1 MNTLE
6 RSDAAYI
13 AGLVDADGTITV
25 TRKHVNEN
33 RHPVVSISNTDRA
46 LLEFVRQALSAGK
59 ITNKRVQDIKHTPSF
74 AFAIYN
80 RQALAL
86 IRQLRPFLKTY
97 KAARAELILTEYLA
111 VTPRN
116 GKYTVAQLSARK
128 LFEEQVLAIKPG
140 LRG

>member
-33 RHPVVSISNTDRA
+33 RTPVVSISNTDKI
-46 LLEFVRQALSAGK
+46 LLKFVMQVLGAGK
-59 ITNKRVQDIKHTPSF
+59 ITNKRVREIKHTPSF
-74 AFAIYN
+74 AFAVYN

-97 KAARAELILTEYLA
+97 KAARAELILREYLA

-116 GKYTVAQLSARK
+116 GKYTVTQLSARK
-128 LFEEQVLAIKPG
+128 RFEERVLAIKPR
-140 LRG
+140 LRT